1 MSMNPELK
9 RSIILAARA
18 AVRQR
23 QPESANPYPT
33 GSDEYAVWQTFYRM
47 TLTDEFRNDLID
59 TEYET
64 SAY

>member
-1 MSMNPELK
+1 MNHELK

-18 AVRQR
+18 AVRRR
-23 QPESANPYPT
+23 QPESSNPHAA
-33 GSDEYAVWQTFYRM
+33 GSEEHAVWQTFYRM

-59 TEYET
+59 AEYEA

>member
-1 MSMNPELK
+1 MNPEQK

-23 QPESANPYPT
+23 QPESANPHLS
-33 GSDEYAVWQTFYRM
+33 GCEEHAVWLTFYRM
-47 TLTDEFRNDLID
+47 SLTDELRNDLID
-59 TEYET
+59 AEYEA

>member
-1 MSMNPELK
+1 MNPELK
-9 RSIILAARA
+9 RTIILAARA

-23 QPESANPYPT
+23 QPESANPYAA
-33 GSDEYAVWQTFYRM
+33 GSDEHAVWQTFYRM

-59 TEYET
+59 AEYEA